1 MEFCRQ
7 LRLAE
12 NFYDLEMEGDND
24 NSLVQNRSTFTPNRN
39 KNQALDTFCEN
50 ITKFPIEAVETNYKK
65 SNFKKQQW
73 DALEELSNDQN
84 IIIKEADK
92 GSAIVIMNKEDY
104 KDMVLEIIKDTEYYV
119 ESVNYKQKN
128 ILQKLESL
136 VNKHRDSFTKKEV
149 EYLIKFSCKSSNF
162 YGLPKIHKSKSIQ
175 KSCEEN
181 YSTYLQLTKPKDF
194 KLRPIVAG
202 PACETHRLSNFFGY
216 YPETLLEI
224 CEKSCKG

>member
-1 MEFCRQ
+1 MEFCHR

-12 NFYDLEMEGDND
+12 NFYDLETEGDND

-92 GSAIVIMNKEDY
+92 CHC
-104 KDMVLEIIKDTEYYV
+104 
-119 ESVNYKQKN
+119 NYEQGR
-128 ILQKLESL
+128 IQG
-136 VNKHRDSFTKKEV
+136 
-149 EYLIKFSCKSSNF
+149 
-162 YGLPKIHKSKSIQ
+162 YGLGNH
-175 KSCEEN
+175 
-181 YSTYLQLTKPKDF
+181 
-194 KLRPIVAG
+194 
-202 PACETHRLSNFFGY
+202 
-216 YPETLLEI
+216 
-224 CEKSCKG
+224 